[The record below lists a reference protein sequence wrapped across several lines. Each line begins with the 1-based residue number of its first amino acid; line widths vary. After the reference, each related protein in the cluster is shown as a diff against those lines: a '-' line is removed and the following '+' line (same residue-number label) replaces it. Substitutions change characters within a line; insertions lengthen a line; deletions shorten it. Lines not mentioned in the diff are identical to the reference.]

1 MKKIL
6 SLTLVAIM
14 LLSTFMLTSCDEAL
28 KMLNDFMN
36 SQTTTES
43 SNTTT
48 VPDEIRY
55 TVTKEEWDDILQFK
69 NFTLITRGTTFD
81 RYGNKTYVQ
90 IKMSW
95 TVEGIQCKIDD
106 VIKKYYITI
115 DGVDYMFTLDSFGE
129 WNKKNSDVPISMID
143 TLDEAFFG
151 RQGTYLSEF
160 FDMTEYN
167 EETKTYLWREG
178 TTQLEFYFE
187 NGKLV
192 YMSGKEADTE
202 MLRIENVGTTTVEI
216 PDFNAGTD
224 DDDETKELEYTL
236 NDEGTG
242 YIVTG
247 IGDYAWS
254 YDALNIVI
262 PDTYEGLPVV
272 AIGDK
277 AFYKDRAYQR
287 VKSVVIP
294 ASVTTIGKDAFLF
307 CRILESVVF
316 AENSQLISIGV
327 FAFDQC
333 SNLTSIDL
341 PDGVQYI
348 GDAAF
353 RGCNLLKTIDLGTS
367 LEYLGEGAFNG
378 CTVLN
383 DVVIPETVTTIQSA
397 AFQNCKGLTNIVIHD
412 NIDTIEEW
420 AFRGATALRSIFIPV
435 TVVNMGEHVF
445 SECDITIYCEAASTP
460 EGWDANWNQS
470 YDEQNADYYYFEPLW
485 GQSAQ

>member
-14 LLSTFMLTSCDEAL
+14 LLSTFMLTSCDEEI

-48 VPDEIRY
+48 APDEIRY
-55 TVTKEEWDDILQFK
+55 TVTKEEWDDILQSK
-69 NFTLITRGTTFD
+69 NFTYTQQVGTYKQTVSFSVAGVEVKLD
-81 RYGNKTYVQ
+81 GVIGAYYV
-90 IKMSW
+90 
-95 TVEGIQCKIDD
+95 
-106 VIKKYYITI
+106 TI
-115 DGVDYMFTLDSFGE
+115 DGVDYMFTLDRYGE
-129 WNKKNSDVPISMID
+129 WVKRDSDILISSITLNEVLSRQSID
-143 TLDEAFFG
+143 LTSLFEMA
-151 RQGTYLSEF
+151 
-160 FDMTEYN
+160 EYN
-167 EETKTYLWREG
+167 KETKTYLWREG

-202 MLRIENVGTTTVEI
+202 MLRIENVGITTVEI

-254 YDALNIVI
+254 YDAVNIVI

-272 AIGDK
+272 AIGDQ

-294 ASVTTIGKDAFLF
+294 ASVTTIGEDAFLF

-445 SECDITIYCEAASTP
+445 SECDITIYCEAASAP